1 MSSIYPFEIEL
12 TIWDSDL
19 DLMREQQTAA
29 QTDVQQL
36 SSQSQ
41 AMLSLNM
48 KLQNT
53 VMKTQV
59 KTLDLELR
67 RLDAQ
72 QAVERL
78 NITKASRC

>member
-1 MSSIYPFEIEL
+1 
-12 TIWDSDL
+12 
-19 DLMREQQTAA
+19 MREQQNLA

-53 VMKTQV
+53 VMKSQV
-59 KTLDLELR
+59 RAIDLELR
-67 RLDAQ
+67 KLDARE
-72 QAVERL
+72 AMERL
-78 NITKASRC
+78 MIVKVSCLTDAMCALR

>member
-1 MSSIYPFEIEL
+1 
-12 TIWDSDL
+12 
-19 DLMREQQTAA
+19 MREQQNLA

-53 VMKTQV
+53 VMKSQV
-59 KTLDLELR
+59 RAIDLELR
-67 RLDAQ
+67 KLDARE
-72 QAVERL
+72 AMERL
-78 NITKASRC
+78 TIVKVSGLPHEIVAPS